1 MAYDRTHPEAA
12 SAEPLSSFAEVLDGM
27 AMVMNQSVHG
37 SGPGSMRDPILD
49 MTTFQGLQTFLEPA
63 QLAEM
68 YREFLRLTRNRIE
81 ALRRNPQAETV
92 RNITHTIAGT
102 AGMLGAQGLATLAQ
116 QLEADADGSFS
127 FATDVDLLHEAC
139 DTLSHALRACKVKL

>member
-1 MAYDRTHPEAA
+1 
-12 SAEPLSSFAEVLDGM
+12 M
-27 AMVMNQSVHG
+27 AMVTNQSIHG
-37 SGPGSMRDPILD
+37 SGPSSTGDPILD
-49 MTTFQGLQTFLEPA
+49 ICIFQGLQTFLEPA

-68 YREFLRLTRNRIE
+68 YREFLCLTRNRIE
-81 ALRRNPQAETV
+81 ALRSNPQAETV

-102 AGMLGAQGLATLAQ
+102 AGMLGAQSIAVLAQ

-127 FATDVDLLHEAC
+127 FAADVDLLHEAC